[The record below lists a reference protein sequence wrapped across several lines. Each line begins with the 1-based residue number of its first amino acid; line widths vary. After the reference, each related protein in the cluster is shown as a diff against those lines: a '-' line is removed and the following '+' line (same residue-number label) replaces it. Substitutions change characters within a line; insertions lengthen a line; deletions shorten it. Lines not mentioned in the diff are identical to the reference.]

1 MNMHKNARLTLSF
14 PRQEEAHCPASMLRA
29 WRGRDLDVQCVPFD
43 PIVSNVVGADPSF
56 IPGHVYRRRE
66 YRPLNVVRSGICD
79 NGVVRGDAIVRQRRC
94 GRALS
99 RRQDC
104 EYLTRRC
111 ENQTAV
117 RTVAE
122 NRLSFPG
129 LNVFR
134 HKRFQ
139 TPNAGQTGRH
149 LAADSG
155 GQR

>member
-79 NGVVRGDAIVRQRRC
+79 NGVVRGDAIRVR
-94 GRALS
+94 
-99 RRQDC
+99 
-104 EYLTRRC
+104 
-111 ENQTAV
+111 
-117 RTVAE
+117 
-122 NRLSFPG
+122 
-129 LNVFR
+129 
-134 HKRFQ
+134 
-139 TPNAGQTGRH
+139 
-149 LAADSG
+149 
-155 GQR
+155 